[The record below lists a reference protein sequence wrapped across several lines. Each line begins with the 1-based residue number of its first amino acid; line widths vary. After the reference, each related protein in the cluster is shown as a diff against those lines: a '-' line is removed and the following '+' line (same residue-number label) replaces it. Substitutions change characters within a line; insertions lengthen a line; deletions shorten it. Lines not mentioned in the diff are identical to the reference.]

1 MMTETHLVRRWAAF
15 NMVGAAGIAVQLSVL
30 ALLIRVG
37 HVHYLAAT
45 ALSVEAAVLH
55 NFFWHQ
61 RWTWK
66 DRPVESSGGLTAR
79 LLRFHLLNGAIS
91 LGGNMAIMALLA
103 GAAGMDALAANA
115 IAIVTCSLV
124 NFAASERMVFRS
136 TTAVAGVLVVFGCA
150 ARPAYAGPSAATIA
164 AWRTYEAAL
173 DAKYA
178 AATAGSTPF
187 FAQDSSG
194 EARGWRATV
203 ARGGVNMVR
212 IDAPPAGDGRIHH
225 WTGTVLVPGVTL
237 DTVLAR
243 LKAAAGRES
252 EFYDDVA
259 ASKLLERNGDLVRVF
274 LKLRRTTLITV
285 TYNSEHTV
293 QYRRLGSS
301 RASSRSVATKIAEL
315 ADAGTPSEHEK
326 PPDDDNGFLWRL
338 NAYWRYEQVPEGV
351 LIECE
356 SVSLSRAVP
365 YLLRPVAN
373 PIVERIARESLEK
386 TLKSLRAFLVRG

>member
-1 MMTETHLVRRWAAF
+1 MLTRTHLIRRWTAF
-15 NMVGAAGIAVQLSVL
+15 NVVGAAGVAVQLAAL
-30 ALLIRVG
+30 ALLIRVA
-37 HVHYLAAT
+37 HLHYLPAT
-45 ALSVEAAVLH
+45 ALAVEAAVLH

-66 DRPVESSGGLTAR
+66 DRPAESTGRLTSR
-79 LLRFHLLNGAIS
+79 FIRFHLLNGTIS
-91 LGGNMAIMALLA
+91 LAGNVAIMAVLA
-103 GAAGMDALAANA
+103 GLLRMDAIAANA
-115 IAIVTCSLV
+115 IAIVTCSLL
-124 NFAASERMVFRS
+124 NFAASERLVFRS
-136 TTAVAGVLVVFGCA
+136 AAAVAVLIALGHPTAVFAGPAPAGV
-150 ARPAYAGPSAATIA
+150 A
-164 AWRTYEAAL
+164 AWHGYEAAL
-173 DAKYA
+173 DARY
-178 AATAGSTPF
+178 ATATAAGTPF
-187 FAQDSSG
+187 FAQDASDQG
-194 EARGWRATV
+194 RAWRAIV
-203 ARGGVNMVR
+203 ARGGVNMIR
-212 IDAPPAGDGRIHH
+212 IDAPSAADARIHH

-243 LKAAAGRES
+243 LKQAAGRES

-293 QYRRLGSS
+293 QYRRLGPT

-315 ADAGTPSEHEK
+315 SEAGTAAEREK
-326 PPDDDNGFLWRL
+326 PADDDNGFLWRL

-373 PIVERIARESLEK
+373 PLVERVARESLER
-386 TLKSLRAFLVRG
+386 TLTSLRAFLRKSG